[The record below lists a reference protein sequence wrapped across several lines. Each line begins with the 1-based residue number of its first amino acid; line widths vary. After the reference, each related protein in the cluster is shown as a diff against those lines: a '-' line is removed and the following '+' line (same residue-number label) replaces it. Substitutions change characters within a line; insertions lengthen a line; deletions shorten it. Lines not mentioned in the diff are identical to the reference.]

1 MAVMGSLVTTST
13 DSTITDSRYRW
24 VKLFKII
31 YSIDSTITDSR
42 DRWVKLFK
50 IIYSIDSTITDS
62 RDRLSETNFLE

>member
-13 DSTITDSRYRW
+13 
-24 VKLFKII
+24 
-31 YSIDSTITDSR
+31 DSTITDSR

-62 RDRLSETNFLE
+62 RDRLSEIDKLFRIIFSSQTPGTGSQTL